1 MTKHE
6 LHRTICAELSDI
18 YLTKN
23 KSYGDAFGKT
33 FQELGIISA
42 VTRMT
47 DKMERIK
54 SLCKGAAEN
63 DESLKDTL
71 RDLANYCVMTLIEM
85 EENNEAD
92 RIDGNI

>member
-1 MTKHE
+1 MTKLEKHASICNE
-6 LHRTICAELSDI
+6 LNCI
-18 YLTKN
+18 YEIKN

-54 SLCKGAAEN
+54 SLCKGATEN
-63 DESLKDTL
+63 DESLQDTL
-71 RDLANYCVMTLIEM
+71 KDLANYCIMTIIEM
-85 EENNEAD
+85 REE
-92 RIDGNI
+92 